1 MKLIIISLMSMLSS
15 TPSKRVDDLVSWIQ
29 WGVNAKSSLK
39 ICSITKMATFLLACL
54 NNTHCFKYFPKT
66 SYNQSRVLCNSICIK
81 NTAKNNNG
89 ENLKFR
95 LFYLMKKINIGK
107 IQNNIILTYIHSIW
121 TWILQNTTF
130 YFLWEPNMDHCESF
144 AGRSSSSW
152 KGLLHTAFFGTTWM
166 PKSQLLFTDISTDAT
181 ITKKWGPMC
190 T

>member
-81 NTAKNNNG
+81 NRAKNNNG

-107 IQNNIILTYIHSIW
+107 IQNNIILSYIFEFEFYKVQHF
-121 TWILQNTTF
+121 TF
-130 YFLWEPNMDHCESF
+130 YESQTWTTVNLLLGDHHPHEKDYYIQHSLAQHEC
-144 AGRSSSSW
+144 
-152 KGLLHTAFFGTTWM
+152 
-166 PKSQLLFTDISTDAT
+166 PKVNFYSLI
-181 ITKKWGPMC
+181 
-190 T
+190 